1 MDKYRFENDS
11 VYEYD
16 KEYKVYIFIGK
27 LNGRTRKQFIDDYEN
42 THFE

>member
-1 MDKYRFENDS
+1 MDKYRFENGS

-16 KEYKVYIFIGK
+16 KEQRAYVFIGK

-42 THFE
+42 IQFE